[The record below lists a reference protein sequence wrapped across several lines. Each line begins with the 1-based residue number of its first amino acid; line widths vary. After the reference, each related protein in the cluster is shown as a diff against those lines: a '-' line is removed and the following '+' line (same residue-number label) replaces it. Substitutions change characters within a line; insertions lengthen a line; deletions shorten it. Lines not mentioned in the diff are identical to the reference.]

1 MELFDK
7 AHYDSLDMSGKIAYK
22 HKIRRSQGHK
32 QYLTEHPVP
41 RTPEQRAA
49 DLEFLMRK
57 ALAAINLT
65 KA

>member
-7 AHYDSLDMSGKIAYK
+7 AHYDSLDTSGKIAYK

-32 QYLTEHPVP
+32 EYLTEHPVP

-49 DLEFLMRK
+49 KLELLMRK
-57 ALAAINLT
+57 AKLALDLT